1 MKIFPA
7 IDLIG
12 KKVVRLY
19 KGDYDKVTQYSS
31 SPLDIAYEFKAAGA
45 THLHVV
51 DLDGAKD
58 GTSPNFE
65 VVKEIAEKSGLFVE
79 IGGGVRN
86 EERIVKYL
94 EAGVKRV
101 ILGTVAVKD
110 FKFTESM
117 GKKYGANLAVG
128 VDALNQKVCVGGWKE
143 VTDID
148 SLEFSKRVY
157 DAGIENVIYTDI
169 SKDGTLSGTNIEIY
183 KKLGEIKGLKVTA
196 SGGVTFIDEIKKLK
210 DIGVYAV
217 ILGKALYEKKLSL
230 KDALALE
237 D

>member
-128 VDALNQKVCVGGWKE
+128 VDALNQNVCVGGWKE

-217 ILGKALYEKKLSL
+217 IMGKALYEKKLSL

>member
-12 KKVVRLY
+12 GNVVRLV
-19 KGDYDKVTQYSS
+19 KGDYDKLTKYSH
-31 SPLDIAYEFKAAGA
+31 SPLEVAKQFASSGA
-45 THLHVV
+45 SCIHVV

-58 GTSPNFE
+58 GSMANFD
-65 VVKEIAEKSGLFVE
+65 VVKKIAQESGLFVE
-79 IGGGVRN
+79 VGGGIRD

-110 FKFTESM
+110 FSFTERM
-117 GKKYGANLAVG
+117 GKKYGENLAVG
-128 VDALNQKVCVGGWKE
+128 VDALDGKVAIGGWKE

-148 SLEFSKRVY
+148 SVEFSKRVF
-157 DAGIENVIYTDI
+157 DAGIRNVIYTDI
-169 SKDGTLSGTNIEIY
+169 SKDGALGGTNLEIYRTLSG
-183 KKLGEIKGLKVTA
+183 IKGLDITA
-196 SGGVTFIDEIKKLK
+196 SGGVTYIDEIAILK
-210 DIGVYAV
+210 EMDIYAV

-230 KDALALE
+230 IDALNLE